1 MTNLKAPDLDRL
13 FKPRNIIIYEAK
25 DKLYYFLNGLKE
37 HGFDLNKL
45 YLINHSES
53 EVLGLKCYKNVDDI
67 PDDEIDLL
75 ILAVRREIL
84 VKALREVISKKKINF
99 IHFFSAGTGEADD
112 VGEQIEKELYN
123 MLKNELKETRAIG
136 PNCMGVYCPAG
147 KNTYSPTFP
156 TEPGKIG
163 LIFHSGDLHSK
174 TITYGL
180 MRYNLKYAKGVSVG
194 NCVDL
199 QVSDFLLYFNEDDD
213 IDIICVYF
221 EGFSKFYNHE
231 GRKLFNILKNMN
243 KPVLFLKGGRTKRA
257 QTAVSS
263 HTGSLGTPQRIWNA
277 IFKQTPTI
285 NAGKN
290 LDDLL
295 DTAFL
300 FDHFFKKYKRQ
311 KRIQNKELIKY
322 FPKTKNAILV
332 VWSGGLGIIDTDELI
347 ELGINLPQFKGAK
360 LEKLRNVY
368 PLKIGSLSNPLDLPW
383 IVATD
388 IFVNLCKAAID
399 DDIDLFIIETDSP
412 LYWDEERFNRYYN
425 NLLKIKEHIESLNKI
440 LILVLPEYPHKVRQN
455 YYKKL
460 LNDCFI
466 VYPSINRAAMAF
478 LRLYEYGSKLNKFKN
493 I

>member
-1 MTNLKAPDLDRL
+1 M
-13 FKPRNIIIYEAK
+13 
-25 DKLYYFLNGLKE
+25 
-37 HGFDLNKL
+37 
-45 YLINHSES
+45 
-53 EVLGLKCYKNVDDI
+53 
-67 PDDEIDLL
+67 
-75 ILAVRREIL
+75 
-84 VKALREVISKKKINF
+84 
-99 IHFFSAGTGEADD
+99 
-112 VGEQIEKELYN
+112 
-123 MLKNELKETRAIG
+123 
-136 PNCMGVYCPAG
+136 
-147 KNTYSPTFP
+147 
-156 TEPGKIG
+156 
-163 LIFHSGDLHSK
+163 
-174 TITYGL
+174 
-180 MRYNLKYAKGVSVG
+180 SVG

-213 IDIICVYF
+213 IDLICVYF

-285 NAGKN
+285 NVGKN
-290 LDDLL
+290 LNDLL

-300 FDHFFKKYKRQ
+300 FNYFFKRYKRQ

-322 FPKTKNAILV
+322 LPKTKNAILV
-332 VWSGGLGIIDTDELI
+332 VWSGGLGIIDTDELT
-347 ELGINLPQFKGAK
+347 ELGINLPQFKGTK

-383 IVATD
+383 IVATE

-412 LYWDEERFNRYYN
+412 LHWDEERFNQYYN

-460 LNDCFI
+460 LNDGFI
-466 VYPSINRAAMAF
+466 VYPSIHRAAMAF
-478 LRLYEYGSKLNKFKN
+478 LKLYEYGSKLNKNKN
-493 I
+493 S